1 MNERRALHRR
11 VAKNGTLIIGG
22 GFAGAHVARLLG
34 RSGATI
40 VSPESSMLY
49 TPLLPEVAAG
59 AIEPRHVY
67 VPLHSMCPDA
77 DLVRGFATSLDERW
91 RTVTVRTEVGDLE
104 IEYERLVVALGSTAR
119 MLPIPGLVERA
130 IPFKNLGDALYLRNH
145 ILRRLDLAELDP
157 DNAHRYLTFVFVGA
171 GYAGVEALAET
182 MQLVQDALR
191 HRRALAGAS
200 QRWVLVNAG
209 PRILGEV
216 PDRLSRYAAAQLER
230 QGVEIFCSTTLDSA
244 EDGSAL
250 LSDGTRIETDTL
262 VWTAGVVPHPL
273 VRELGLPLDDR
284 GRIAVDSSLQVEGR
298 FDVWA
303 LGDCAGVPNDA
314 TPGLTDPPTCQHAL
328 RQAKA
333 LARSLHGRKRAYSY
347 RSLGEGATLGRD
359 KGIMRFRNLMLRGRV
374 AALATRVYHLQAVP
388 LRSRRLRILTDGL
401 LSQLLRRDVV
411 ELGTIEPRPALP
423 ALPGTDG
430 TAEGRDTKV
439 LAIGSG
445 RSAP

>member
-1 MNERRALHRR
+1 
-11 VAKNGTLIIGG
+11 
-22 GFAGAHVARLLG
+22 
-34 RSGATI
+34 
-40 VSPESSMLY
+40 
-49 TPLLPEVAAG
+49 
-59 AIEPRHVY
+59 
-67 VPLHSMCPDA
+67 
-77 DLVRGFATSLDERW
+77 
-91 RTVTVRTEVGDLE
+91 
-104 IEYERLVVALGSTAR
+104 
-119 MLPIPGLVERA
+119 
-130 IPFKNLGDALYLRNH
+130 
-145 ILRRLDLAELDP
+145 
-157 DNAHRYLTFVFVGA
+157 
-171 GYAGVEALAET
+171 